1 MKYTSSDR
9 SFVHEQ
15 ILLHAGMLMAAA
27 VVLPHI
33 SGEILHAAFHDVT
46 NHLIISALFEA
57 FSLHWTFRFG
67 TKPEVVPGAMTRL
80 QTATRGR

>member
-1 MKYTSSDR
+1 
-9 SFVHEQ
+9 
-15 ILLHAGMLMAAA
+15 MAAA
-27 VVLPHI
+27 VVLSHI
-33 SGEILHAAFHDVT
+33 SGETLHAAFHDIT
-46 NHLIISALFEA
+46 NRLILALFEA